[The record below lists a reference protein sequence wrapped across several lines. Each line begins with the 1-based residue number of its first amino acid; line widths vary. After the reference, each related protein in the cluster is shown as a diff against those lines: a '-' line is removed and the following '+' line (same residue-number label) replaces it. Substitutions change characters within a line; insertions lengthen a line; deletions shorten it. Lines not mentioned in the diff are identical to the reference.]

1 MSHDKGGHVRVLVL
15 ILLGIVATAP
25 AFDSM
30 DRYGSTGIA
39 RARDGAGTDGYPG
52 PVLDGLFSISAPDL
66 SPVPAVRASVARGG
80 ATDASPRV
88 VPAVPL
94 RTPPSS

>member
-1 MSHDKGGHVRVLVL
+1 MSHDKGGHVRLLVL

-25 AFDSM
+25 AFGWI
-30 DRYGSTGIA
+30 DRYGSTGNA

-52 PVLDGLFSISAPDL
+52 PVIDVFFSIFAPVL
-66 SPVPAVRASVARGG
+66 SPVSTGRASVARDG

-88 VPAVPL
+88 VPAVSF
-94 RTPPSS
+94 RAPPSP